1 MKAKPIVWSV
11 QRDNGLMLG
20 QKNVPIAPKGGLSQ
34 TIKLTRVITMRK
46 RIVKSVPV
54 DRTPMQRLRQGVRTV
69 SLGKHW
75 QMPQQARQHTMQKLI
90 VSSAGLARLALKGR
104 QRALI
109 AMRALS

>member
-1 MKAKPIVWSV
+1 M
-11 QRDNGLMLG
+11 
-20 QKNVPIAPKGGLSQ
+20 
-34 TIKLTRVITMRK
+34 LTRVGCAQK
-46 RIVKSVPV
+46 VSLQHQLAKQLVKSVPV

-109 AMRALS
+109 AMRVLS